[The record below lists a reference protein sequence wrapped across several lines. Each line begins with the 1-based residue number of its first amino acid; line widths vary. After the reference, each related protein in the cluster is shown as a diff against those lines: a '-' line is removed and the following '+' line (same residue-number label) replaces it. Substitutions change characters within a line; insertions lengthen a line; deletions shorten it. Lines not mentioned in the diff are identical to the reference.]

1 MSASYIEE
9 SKKLWYRSEGH
20 PTKDDLILG
29 CLQRIAAATELSCKD
44 RERLERDYRYMR
56 EDRDRYRQW
65 LDTEKRRNAALRGQ
79 IKKLRAALPKDSN
92 DGN

>member
-9 SKKLWYRSEGH
+9 SKKAWYRAEGQ

-56 EDRDRYRQW
+56 ENRDYYSR
-65 LDTEKRRNAALRGQ
+65 LLSTERRRTAALRGQ
-79 IKKLRAALPKDSN
+79 ITRLRKQLAAIAK
-92 DGN
+92 GEK

>member
-9 SKKLWYRSEGH
+9 SKKLWYRNEGS

-56 EDRDRYRQW
+56 DARDSYCRQ
-65 LDTEKRRNAALRGQ
+65 LATERRRTAALRGQ
-79 IKKLRAALPKDSN
+79 IKKLRAAIAQGEKV
-92 DGN
+92 